1 MQPSAVDDIIFCMYI
16 EMQSI
21 SLLST
26 QMESLWHSFSRRRR
40 PFQLWEFSICSQLG
54 QGTASLISNQPFRQ
68 NYKNSQPFKNI
79 RNIES

>member
-40 PFQLWEFSICSQLG
+40 PFQLGVFNLLPI
-54 QGTASLISNQPFRQ
+54 GTRDS
-68 NYKNSQPFKNI
+68 
-79 RNIES
+79 